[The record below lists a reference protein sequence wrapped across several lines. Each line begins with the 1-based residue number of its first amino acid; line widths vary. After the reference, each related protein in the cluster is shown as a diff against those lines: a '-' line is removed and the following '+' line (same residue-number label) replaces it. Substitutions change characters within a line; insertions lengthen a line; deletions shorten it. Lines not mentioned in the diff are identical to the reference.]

1 MTFMNWK
8 SNNMKGIYKGTK
20 KIINHHK
27 RCIKTGTKAGANT
40 ELNTVIKTLTS
51 RYHLSLREQID
62 NIPEEDR
69 EKYQS
74 IVSRRSKKIKE
85 DLKMITEKQNHTDV

>member
-1 MTFMNWK
+1 
-8 SNNMKGIYKGTK
+8 MKGIYKGTK
-20 KIINHHK
+20 KIISHHK

-69 EKYQS
+69 EKYQKYC
-74 IVSRRSKKIKE
+74 ITKVEKDKGRS
-85 DLKMITEKQNHTDV
+85 